1 MYLDV
6 TGGGVGMISQAL
18 LANADALCA
27 AAVPLMDLDET
38 IMWVLSLIFLITTL
52 YLPSKGLVTT
62 KVGWI
67 YCAVY
72 VLVSFCF
79 PGKGSLNDVL
89 WTTILGL
96 ESMQRFL

>member
-38 IMWVLSLIFLITTL
+38 IMWVLSLIFLL
-52 YLPSKGLVTT
+52 LC
-62 KVGWI
+62 I
-67 YCAVY
+67 YRLKA
-72 VLVSFCF
+72 
-79 PGKGSLNDVL
+79 
-89 WTTILGL
+89 
-96 ESMQRFL
+96 